1 MHAEAFLF
9 DMAMA
14 LGVGLAGGLIARALG
29 FSSIIGYLVA
39 GFVLGPFTPGYV
51 AQADTIGV
59 LAEVGVVFLMFGVG
73 LHFDLAGLAMTRA
86 VSLPGAL
93 VKMALVVALGL
104 GAASLMGFSLLE
116 GVVFGLAISVAST
129 VVLVRTLQE
138 EGLLETEAGRTA
150 VGWVIVEDLATVVVL
165 VVLPLLGAESVTLS
179 AVLAPIGGA
188 LLFGALMLALGWR
201 AIPSALAWVEREHPQ
216 ELFVL
221 AIVSTALG
229 IASVAYMLG
238 LSVALGA
245 FVAGLVVG
253 RSPVSQQA
261 ADGALPLRD
270 AFGVLFFVSVGM
282 LTDPGTVISTPG
294 LMVLVIAIV
303 TLGKVVFGGLVAWTL
318 RTSVPTAVLLA
329 VLLAQ
334 TGEFS
339 FILARQAQGLGLLPA
354 ALYDAVLLSAV
365 VSIAINP
372 LLVRGGRALLRRL
385 DASAVPGSV
394 EPRAAMIE
402 SEGE

>member
-1 MHAEAFLF
+1 
-9 DMAMA
+9 MAMA
-14 LGVGLAGGLIARALG
+14 LGVGLAGGLVARSLS
-29 FSSIIGYLVA
+29 FSPIIGYLLA
-39 GFVLGPFTPGYV
+39 GFILGPFTPGYV

-73 LHFDLAGLAMTRA
+73 LHFDLPGLAMTRR
-86 VSLPGAL
+86 VSVPGAL
-93 VKMALVVALGL
+93 VKMALVVAMGV
-104 GAASLMGFSLLE
+104 GAARLMGFSVLE

-138 EGLLETEAGRTA
+138 ESLLETTAGRTS
-150 VGWVIVEDLATVVVL
+150 VGWVIVEDVATVFFL
-165 VVLPLLGAESVTLS
+165 IVLPLLGAETTTWQALLAPVGG
-179 AVLAPIGGA
+179 AVL
-188 LLFGALMLALGWR
+188 FGVLVWVLGR
-201 AIPSALAWVEREHPQ
+201 SLIPSLLAWVEREHSQ

-221 AIVSTALG
+221 AIMSTALG
-229 IASVAYMLG
+229 IASIAYVLG

-282 LTDPGTVISTPG
+282 LTDPGAIMSAPG
-294 LMVLVIAIV
+294 PMLLVIGIV
-303 TLGKVVFGGLVAWTL
+303 TVGKMVFGGVVAWAL
-318 RTSVPTAVLLA
+318 RTSVPTAVMLA

-339 FILARQAQGLGLLPA
+339 FILAQQALHLGLLPT
-354 ALYDAVLLSAV
+354 ALYDAVLVSAV
-365 VSIAINP
+365 ASIAINP
-372 LLVRGGRALLRRL
+372 LLVRGARVVLRRL
-385 DASAVPGSV
+385 DSAVVPASA
-394 EPRAAMIE
+394 
-402 SEGE
+402 